1 MIACLL
7 KRIRTLVLIHLQPE
21 VSYTAL
27 MLGVL
32 RRYKHAPEYILAV
45 NAGSSSI
52 KAVVYEIGAQL
63 EVVCQCTI
71 ENIGQSGVV
80 LKTQS
85 ETIHDA
91 VFLPVDVKTH
101 PAAIVAIMGWINQQI
116 KTDNL
121 LAIGHRIVHGGPQ
134 YYQPQVINDQLIA
147 DLQAFSSYDPDH
159 LPNSIQLIKKLTS
172 LFPNLPQVACF
183 DTAFSH
189 NLPRVAQILPIPRK
203 YEQEGLRRYG
213 FHGLSY
219 SYLLLRLRELDAAAA
234 NGRVIFA
241 HLGSGASLAAIR
253 GGQPLDVTMGLTP
266 ASGIL
271 MSTRSGDLDPG
282 IAWYLHH
289 KAGISTIQFNSMVNH
304 QSGLLGVSETSA
316 DMKTL
321 LQNENTDE
329 RAAEAVNLFCYQAKK
344 AIGSM
349 AAVLGGV
356 ETLVFSGGIGE
367 KAPLIRARICEGL
380 EFLGL
385 ELDEAGNNSNEPI
398 ISAQTSRVSVRVIHT
413 DEESVIAQQ
422 VVGVINNSSIN
433 KRGL

>member
-1 MIACLL
+1 
-7 KRIRTLVLIHLQPE
+7 
-21 VSYTAL
+21 
-27 MLGVL
+27 MLGAL

-52 KAVVYEIGAQL
+52 KAVVYETGGQL

-71 ENIGQSGVV
+71 ENIGQSSAI
-80 LKTQS
+80 LITQ
-85 ETIHDA
+85 TTTNRDA
-91 VFLPVDVKTH
+91 AYLPVDVKTH
-101 PAAIVAIMGWINQQI
+101 PAAIVIIMGWINKQVE
-116 KTDNL
+116 TTNL

-159 LPNSIQLIKKLTS
+159 LPNSIQLIKKFTS
-172 LFPNLPQVACF
+172 LYPNLPQVACF
-183 DTAFSH
+183 DTAFTH

-219 SYLLLRLRELDAAAA
+219 SYLLSRLQELDAVAA

-241 HLGSGASLAAIR
+241 HLGSGASLVAIR
-253 GGQPLDVTMGLTP
+253 DGQPLDVTMGLTP
-266 ASGIL
+266 ASGIP

-289 KAGISTIQFNSMVNH
+289 KAGVSTIQFNNMVNH
-304 QSGLLGVSETSA
+304 QSGLLGISETSA

-321 LQNENTDE
+321 LLNEHNDV
-329 RAAEAVNLFCYQAKK
+329 RAAEAVSLFCYQAKK

-349 AAVLGGV
+349 AAVMGGV

-385 ELDEAGNNSNEPI
+385 ELDEAGNNSNTPE
-398 ISAQTSRVSVRVIHT
+398 ISSHASRVSVRVIHT

-422 VVGVINNSSIN
+422 VSDVINNSSIN
-433 KRGL
+433 KRGS

>member
-1 MIACLL
+1 
-7 KRIRTLVLIHLQPE
+7 
-21 VSYTAL
+21 
-27 MLGVL
+27 MLGL
-32 RRYKHAPEYILAV
+32 FRRYKHAPEYILAV

-52 KAVVYEIGAQL
+52 KAVVYEAGAQL
-63 EVVCQCTI
+63 EVICQSTI
-71 ENIGQSGVV
+71 ENIGQSGA
-80 LKTQS
+80 LFETQITPS
-85 ETIHDA
+85 HDA
-91 VFLPVDVKTH
+91 TSLPVDIKTH
-101 PAAIVAIMGWINQQI
+101 TAAIVMIMGWIDQQI
-116 KTDNL
+116 NTANL
-121 LAIGHRIVHGGPQ
+121 LAIGHRIVHGGPH
-134 YYQPQVINDQLIA
+134 YYEPQVITDRLLV

-159 LPNSIQLIKKLTS
+159 LPASIQLIKKLTS

-203 YEQEGLRRYG
+203 YEQAGLRRYG

-219 SYLLLRLRELDAAAA
+219 TYLLSRLRELDAEAA

-266 ASGIL
+266 ASGIP

-289 KAGISTIQFNSMVNH
+289 KAGVSTIQFNNMVNH

-321 LQNENTDE
+321 LQNESSDE
-329 RAAEAVNLFCYQAKK
+329 RAAEAVDLFCYQAKK

-367 KAPLIRARICEGL
+367 KAPLIRARICAGL

-385 ELDEAGNNSNEPI
+385 ELDEARNNSNEAE
-398 ISAQTSRVSVRVIHT
+398 ISAHGSRVRVRVIHT
-413 DEESVIAQQ
+413 DEERVIAQQ
-422 VVGVINNSSIN
+422 VVGVITNSSLN
-433 KRGL
+433 KRGS

>member
-1 MIACLL
+1 
-7 KRIRTLVLIHLQPE
+7 
-21 VSYTAL
+21 
-27 MLGVL
+27 MLGL
-32 RRYKHAPEYILAV
+32 FRRYKHAPEYVLAV

-52 KAVVYEIGAQL
+52 KAVVYEVGAQL
-63 EVVCQCTI
+63 EVVCQSTI
-71 ENIGQSGVV
+71 ENIGQAGA
-80 LKTQS
+80 LFDTQTGS
-85 ETIHDA
+85 NHDGTS
-91 VFLPVDVKTH
+91 LPVDIRTH
-101 PAAIVAIMGWINQQI
+101 TAAIVMIMGWIDQQI
-116 KTDNL
+116 NTANL

-134 YYQPQVINDQLIA
+134 YYQPQVITDHLLG

-159 LPNSIQLIKKLTS
+159 LPASIQLIKKLTS

-203 YEQEGLRRYG
+203 YEREGLRRYG

-219 SYLLLRLRELDAAAA
+219 TYLLSKLRELDAEAA

-241 HLGSGASLAAIR
+241 HLGSGASLTAIQN
-253 GGQPLDVTMGLTP
+253 GQPLDVTMGLTP
-266 ASGIL
+266 ASGIP

-289 KAGISTIQFNSMVNH
+289 KAGVSTIQFNNMVNH

-321 LQNENTDE
+321 LQNESSDE
-329 RAAEAVNLFCYQAKK
+329 RAAEAVDLFCYQAKK

-367 KAPLIRARICEGL
+367 KAPLIRARICAGL

-385 ELDEAGNNSNEPI
+385 ELDEARNNSNEAE
-398 ISAQTSRVSVRVIHT
+398 ISVHDSRVRVRVIHT

-422 VVGVINNSSIN
+422 IVGVITNSSLN
-433 KRGL
+433 KRGS

>member
-1 MIACLL
+1 
-7 KRIRTLVLIHLQPE
+7 
-21 VSYTAL
+21 
-27 MLGVL
+27 MLGL
-32 RRYKHAPEYILAV
+32 FRRYKHAPEYILAV

-52 KAVVYEIGAQL
+52 KAVVYEAGARL
-63 EVVCQCTI
+63 EVICQSTI
-71 ENIGQSGVV
+71 ENIGQSGA
-80 LKTQS
+80 LFETQTTPS
-85 ETIHDA
+85 HDA
-91 VFLPVDVKTH
+91 TSLPVDIKTH
-101 PAAIVAIMGWINQQI
+101 TAAIVMIMGWIDQQI
-116 KTDNL
+116 NTANL
-121 LAIGHRIVHGGPQ
+121 LAIGHRIVHGGPH
-134 YYQPQVINDQLIA
+134 YYEPQVITDRLLV

-159 LPNSIQLIKKLTS
+159 LPASIQLIKKLTS

-203 YEQEGLRRYG
+203 YEQAGLRRYG

-219 SYLLLRLRELDAAAA
+219 TYLLSRLRELDAEAA

-253 GGQPLDVTMGLTP
+253 NGQPLEVTMGLTP
-266 ASGIL
+266 ASGIP

-289 KAGISTIQFNSMVNH
+289 KAGVSTIQFNNMVNH

-321 LQNENTDE
+321 LQNESSDE
-329 RAAEAVNLFCYQAKK
+329 RAAEAVDLFCYQAKK

-349 AAVLGGV
+349 TAVLGGV

-367 KAPLIRARICEGL
+367 KAPLIRARICAGL

-385 ELDEAGNNSNEPI
+385 ELDEARNNSNETE
-398 ISAQTSRVSVRVIHT
+398 ISAHGSRVRVRVIHT

-422 VVGVINNSSIN
+422 VVGVITNSSLN
-433 KRGL
+433 KRGS